1 MTEFDEIFD
10 EQETEETPESKE
22 EQSYSREDWLKRKDE
37 NRSQAFEMLEQATAA
52 LGTAGMLQQYLDVQ
66 SRFDRYSV
74 SNALLIAHQKPDAT
88 RIADAKTWQKS
99 GAYIKK
105 GEKALSILE
114 PGREYTR
121 QDGTKGVNYDAKKV
135 FDIAQTTAEPP
146 ERRERQQDDRKLV
159 RALMKTSPVQVEI
172 SNDLPQNE
180 NAVYS
185 SQQKTIFVRQGLP
198 GPDIFRALSREIAHA
213 RLDKGGTTRDGN
225 AFAADCISYL
235 LCKRNGVEPAQVPDT
250 KPLEGKE
257 AKETRGILKGVRDEA
272 NGMSA
277 VMEKALINRDRDA
290 R

>member
-10 EQETEETPESKE
+10 EQETTEAPESKE
-22 EQSYSREDWLKRKDE
+22 EQPYSREDWIKRREE
-37 NRSQAFEMLEQATAA
+37 NRTQAFDMLEQATSE
-52 LGTAGMLQQYLDVQ
+52 LCNAGMLTQYLDVQ

-88 RIADAKTWQKS
+88 RIADAKTWQNS

-135 FDIAQTTAEPP
+135 FDITQTTAEPP
-146 ERRERQQDDRKLV
+146 ERKTRQQDDRKLV
-159 RALMKTSPVQVEI
+159 RALVKTSPVPVEI

-180 NAVYS
+180 NAVYAS
-185 SQQKTIFVRQGLP
+185 PQKKIFVRQGMS
-198 GPDIFRALSREIAHA
+198 GPDIFRALSKEIAHA
-213 RLDKGGTTRDGN
+213 RLDKDGATRAGN
-225 AFAADCISYL
+225 AFTAECVSYL
-235 LCKRNGVEPAQVPDT
+235 LCKRNGVEPAQVPEVGV
-250 KPLEGKE
+250 LEGKE
-257 AKETRGILKGVRDEA
+257 PKEVRGVLKEVRDEA

-277 VMEKALINRDRDA
+277 VMEKALTNRDRDA

>member
-10 EQETEETPESKE
+10 EQETEEVPEVKEAQTYSKE
-22 EQSYSREDWLKRKDE
+22 DWRKQKDE
-37 NRSQAFEMLEQATAA
+37 NRAQAFDMLEQATVA

-88 RIADAKTWQKS
+88 RIADAKTWQNS

-146 ERRERQQDDRKLV
+146 ERKTRQQDDRKLV
-159 RALMKTSPVQVEI
+159 RALVKTSPVPVEI

-180 NAVYS
+180 NAVYAS
-185 SQQKTIFVRQGLP
+185 PQKKIFVRQGMS
-198 GPDIFRALSREIAHA
+198 GSDIFRALSKEIAHA
-213 RLDKGGTTRDGN
+213 RLDKDGATRAGN
-225 AFAADCISYL
+225 AFTAECVSYL
-235 LCKRNGVEPAQVPDT
+235 LCKRNGVEPAQAPDVGV
-250 KPLEGKE
+250 LEGKE
-257 AKETRGILKGVRDEA
+257 PKEVRGVLKEVRDEA

-277 VMEKALINRDRDA
+277 VMEKALTNRDRDA